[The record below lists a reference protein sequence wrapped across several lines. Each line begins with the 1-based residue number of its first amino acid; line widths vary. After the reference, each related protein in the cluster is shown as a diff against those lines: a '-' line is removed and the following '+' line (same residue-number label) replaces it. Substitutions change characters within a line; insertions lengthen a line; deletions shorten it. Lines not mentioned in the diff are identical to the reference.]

1 MMISVKTP
9 SGATLLG
16 PFASKEGKIGKF
28 KTEYLRPEGSCLPR
42 NHEWLADFIE
52 FNSLIL

>member
-1 MMISVKTP
+1 MIISVKTP

-28 KTEYLRPEGSCLPR
+28 KAAYLKPTGSCLPVTM
-42 NHEWLADFIE
+42 NGW
-52 FNSLIL
+52 LIL